1 MATPVANPTPALP
14 TSPAPVSDP
23 VAVPRD
29 TRADEPIQTPR
40 LLRASV
46 MSPNETLLRETRAT
60 KWYYLPGPVFA
71 TLFFAVLAYAAG
83 AAYFSWPA
91 FPYLTQWIL
100 NVGTPGGLRVSEY
113 LALFFGVA
121 VWLSLLWLLIR
132 YGAWVRNV
140 YAVTT
145 SRVIIQR
152 GIFSRQLDEI
162 PISQVRAVQINQ
174 GLIERLLGF
183 GTVRVTSEQLNPI
196 ANEAWRGI
204 PQPFEFQRLINGA
217 AGKQGR

>member
-1 MATPVANPTPALP
+1 
-14 TSPAPVSDP
+14 
-23 VAVPRD
+23 
-29 TRADEPIQTPR
+29 
-40 LLRASV
+40 
-46 MSPNETLLRETRAT
+46 
-60 KWYYLPGPVFA
+60 
-71 TLFFAVLAYAAG
+71 
-83 AAYFSWPA
+83 
-91 FPYLTQWIL
+91 
-100 NVGTPGGLRVSEY
+100 
-113 LALFFGVA
+113 
-121 VWLSLLWLLIR
+121 
-132 YGAWVRNV
+132 V